1 MKKTTG
7 ELLELLKKESDL
19 EHYIDTVSDDL
30 IKQIPLSDYLNTLIE
45 NKGLKKSD
53 VIHRAGLDRSYAY
66 QIFDGQKKPNRDKV
80 IALCLSMKL
89 GCEETQQLL
98 KQTGY
103 PLLYAKF
110 KQDSIILFGLQH
122 ALSTM
127 EVNDLLYK
135 MKEPL
140 LKLTDRL

>member
-7 ELLELLKKESDL
+7 ELLEILKKESNL
-19 EHYIDTVSDDL
+19 KHYINTVSDDL
-30 IKQIPLSDYLNTLIE
+30 IRQVPLSDYLNTLIE
-45 NKGLKKSD
+45 ERGLKKSD

-66 QIFDGQKKPNRDKV
+66 QIFDGHKNPNRDKV
-80 IALCLSMKL
+80 IALCLSMRL
-89 GCEETQQLL
+89 GLEETQRLL

-122 ALSTM
+122 SLSTM
-127 EVNDLLYK
+127 EVNDLLYE

-140 LKLTDRL
+140 LKLTERL

>member
-7 ELLELLKKESDL
+7 ELLDLLQKERNL
-19 EHYIDTVSDDL
+19 KHYMTAASDDF
-30 IKQIPLSDYLNTLIE
+30 IRQVPLSDRLNALLTE
-45 NKGLKKSD
+45 RGLKKSD
-53 VIHRAGLDRSYAY
+53 IIHGAGLDRSYAY
-66 QIFDGQKKPNRDKV
+66 QIFDGQKTPNRDKV
-80 IALCLSMKL
+80 LALCLSMKV

-103 PLLYAKF
+103 PLLYARF

-122 ALSTM
+122 ALSPM
-127 EVNDLLYK
+127 EVNDLLYE

-140 LKLTDRL
+140 LKLTEH